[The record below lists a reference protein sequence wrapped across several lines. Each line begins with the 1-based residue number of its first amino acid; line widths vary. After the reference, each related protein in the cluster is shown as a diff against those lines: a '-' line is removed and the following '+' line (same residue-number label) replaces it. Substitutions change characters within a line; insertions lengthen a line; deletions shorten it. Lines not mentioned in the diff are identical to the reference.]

1 MSNPY
6 GYSEAYM
13 HGQNDWRWAY
23 RNLTPYSRNMKAI
36 GCALTSLAYIIS
48 RHDKKDLLPGTFLD
62 WIAQKAKDAKYKD
75 YMTSDGR
82 VYWNAVDKFTA
93 GTLVNCGS
101 AEKKYTLVE
110 VYWGPLRHWMVELK
124 GGLVFNPYGYKV
136 EKLNQPKWF
145 PTGRKQYFKSV

>member
-1 MSNPY
+1 MNQY
-6 GYSEAYM
+6 GYPEKYM
-13 HGQNDWRWAY
+13 YSQTDWRWAF
-23 RNLTPYSRNMKAI
+23 RKLTPYSKNMKEI

-48 RHDKKDLLPGTFLD
+48 RHDKKDITPGTFLD

-93 GTLVNCGS
+93 GTLVSCGS

-124 GGLVFNPYGYKV
+124 NGLVMNPYGYKV
-136 EKLNQPKWF
+136 EPLKQPKWY
-145 PTGRKQYFKSV
+145 PTGRKQFYKAV